1 MRRFRIFVIEVYV
14 TVLNRST
21 DCFWRCG
28 GRRGDAV
35 GHLDSGIDAEGAT
48 EGVPRS
54 NFRYRGLGDVF
65 VVQER
70 GENAREEGVV
80 AVVRD

>member
-1 MRRFRIFVIEVYV
+1 MGY
-14 TVLNRST
+14 
-21 DCFWRCG
+21 
-28 GRRGDAV
+28 
-35 GHLDSGIDAEGAT
+35 LDSCIDAEGAT

-54 NFRYRGLGDVF
+54 NFRYSGLGDVLI
-65 VVQER
+65 VKER

>member
-1 MRRFRIFVIEVYV
+1 
-14 TVLNRST
+14 
-21 DCFWRCG
+21 
-28 GRRGDAV
+28 V

-54 NFRYRGLGDVF
+54 NFGYRGLGDVF

-70 GENAREEGVV
+70 GKNAREEGVV